1 MQTKFGN
8 LFYATE
14 LNELRKKFKYV
25 DAQANGKKRVF
36 FDNAGGSLRLIDAEE
51 RFHAIDLHPDA
62 SEHLNTLALELLD
75 IENKGREDIRTLFNA
90 KHGAI
95 ATGYTASQLMME
107 AVRIVSENVKGTN
120 VVTTCLEHP
129 SSFDAMSMY
138 AEKYG
143 RELRVAKA
151 NPITGGID
159 TEEVISLIDKDTA
172 IVSVMAASNIS
183 GHIMDIAAIAKQ
195 AKAINPDIIVISDAV
210 QHAPHGTIDPENDG
224 IDVMN
229 FAPYKFFGIRGFAL
243 MYISDRVKDWPHHRL
258 LGSPSDNWEIGSPGT
273 ANFAA
278 MSAIVDYVCGLGTKA
293 AAQAFDR
300 RQLFEAGMKR
310 IADHERALLEL
321 MLEGTETAPGL
332 RHIPGINVKM
342 DDPDLNKRDLIIGIE
357 FANMDAVKA
366 REELEKRGVVAF
378 ERMGNSIYSARMLE
392 QFNSP
397 GVVRMSPLHVNTPEE
412 ITFFLNV
419 CAEVAAL

>member
-8 LFYATE
+8 LFDATE

>member
-8 LFYATE
+8 LFDATE

-25 DAQANGKKRVF
+25 EAQANGKKRVF

-143 RELRVAKA
+143 RELRVAQA
-151 NPITGGID
+151 NPLTGGID

-293 AAQAFDR
+293 AAQAVDR

>member
-1 MQTKFGN
+1 
-8 LFYATE
+8 
-14 LNELRKKFKYV
+14 
-25 DAQANGKKRVF
+25 
-36 FDNAGGSLRLIDAEE
+36 
-51 RFHAIDLHPDA
+51 
-62 SEHLNTLALELLD
+62 
-75 IENKGREDIRTLFNA
+75 
-90 KHGAI
+90 
-95 ATGYTASQLMME
+95 ME

-143 RELRVAKA
+143 RELRVAQA
-151 NPITGGID
+151 NPLTGGID
-159 TEEVISLIDKDTA
+159 TEEVVSLIDKNTA

-210 QHAPHGTIDPENDG
+210 QHAPHGAIDPENDG

-243 MYISDRVKDWPHHRL
+243 MYISDRVKNWPHHRL
-258 LGSPSDNWEIGSPGT
+258 LGSASDNWEIGSPGT

-278 MSAIVDYVCGLGTKA
+278 MSAIVDYVCGVGKKTA
-293 AAQAFDR
+293 AHDADR
-300 RQLFEAGMKR
+300 RQLFEAGMKN

-378 ERMGNSIYSARMLE
+378 ERMANSIYSARMLE

>member
-8 LFYATE
+8 LFDATE

-342 DDPDLNKRDLIIGIE
+342 DDLDLNKRDLIIGIE

>member
-8 LFYATE
+8 LLDATE

-25 DAQANGKKRVF
+25 EAQANGKKRVF

-143 RELRVAKA
+143 RELRVAQA
-151 NPITGGID
+151 NPLTGGID

-293 AAQAFDR
+293 AAQAVDR

-310 IADHERALLEL
+310 IADHERALLDL

-378 ERMGNSIYSARMLE
+378 ERMDNSIYSARMLE

>member
-8 LFYATE
+8 LFDATE

-183 GHIMDIAAIAKQ
+183 GHIMNIAAIAKQ

-300 RQLFEAGMKR
+300 RQLFETGMKR

>member
-8 LFYATE
+8 LFDATE

-419 CAEVAAL
+419 CAEIAAL

>member
-8 LFYATE
+8 LFDATE

-243 MYISDRVKDWPHHRL
+243 MYISARVKDWPHHRL

-397 GVVRMSPLHVNTPEE
+397 GVVRMSPLHVNTSEE

>member
-8 LFYATE
+8 LFDATE

-143 RELRVAKA
+143 RELRVAQA
-151 NPITGGID
+151 NPLTGGID
-159 TEEVISLIDKDTA
+159 TEEVVSLIDKNTA

-210 QHAPHGTIDPENDG
+210 QHAPHGAIDPENDG

-243 MYISDRVKDWPHHRL
+243 MYISDRVKNWPHHRL
-258 LGSPSDNWEIGSPGT
+258 LGSASDNWEIGSPGT

-278 MSAIVDYVCGLGTKA
+278 MSAIVDYVCGVGKKTA
-293 AAQAFDR
+293 AHDADR
-300 RQLFEAGMKR
+300 RQLFEAGMKH

-378 ERMGNSIYSARMLE
+378 ERMANSIYSARMLE

>member
-8 LFYATE
+8 LFDATE

-195 AKAINPDIIVISDAV
+195 AKAINPDIIDISDAV

-229 FAPYKFFGIRGFAL
+229 FAPYKFFCIRGFAL

>member
-8 LFYATE
+8 LFDATE

-332 RHIPGINVKM
+332 RHITGINVKM

>member
-8 LFYATE
+8 LFDATE

-210 QHAPHGTIDPENDG
+210 QHAPHGAIDPENDG

>member
-8 LFYATE
+8 LFDATE

-25 DAQANGKKRVF
+25 EAQANGKKRVF

-143 RELRVAKA
+143 RELRVAQA
-151 NPITGGID
+151 NPLTGGID
-159 TEEVISLIDKDTA
+159 TEEVVSLIDKDTA

-210 QHAPHGTIDPENDG
+210 QHAPHGAIDPENDG

-293 AAQAFDR
+293 AAQAVDR

>member
-8 LFYATE
+8 LFDATE

-51 RFHAIDLHPDA
+51 RFHAIDLHPDS

-397 GVVRMSPLHVNTPEE
+397 GVVRMSPLHVNTSEE

>member
-8 LFYATE
+8 LFDATE

-143 RELRVAKA
+143 RELRVAQA
-151 NPITGGID
+151 NPLTGGID
-159 TEEVISLIDKDTA
+159 TEEVVSLIDKDTA

-210 QHAPHGTIDPENDG
+210 QHAPHGAIDPENDG

-293 AAQAFDR
+293 AAQVVDR

>member
-8 LFYATE
+8 LFDATE

-243 MYISDRVKDWPHHRL
+243 MYISDRVKNWPHHRL
-258 LGSPSDNWEIGSPGT
+258 LGSASDNWEIGSPGT

-278 MSAIVDYVCGLGTKA
+278 MSAIVDYVCGVGKKTA
-293 AAQAFDR
+293 AHDADR
-300 RQLFEAGMKR
+300 RQLFEAGMKN
-310 IADHERALLEL
+310 IANHERALLEL

-378 ERMGNSIYSARMLE
+378 ERMANSIYSARMLE

>member
-8 LFYATE
+8 LFDATE

-210 QHAPHGTIDPENDG
+210 QHAPHGTIDPENEG

>member
-8 LFYATE
+8 LFDATE

-36 FDNAGGSLRLIDAEE
+36 FDNAGGSLRLIDAEK

-143 RELRVAKA
+143 RELRVAQA
-151 NPITGGID
+151 NPLTGGID
-159 TEEVISLIDKDTA
+159 TEEVVSLIDKDTA

-293 AAQAFDR
+293 AAQAVDR

>member
-1 MQTKFGN
+1 MQTKFGK
-8 LFYATE
+8 LFDQAE
-14 LNELRKKFKYV
+14 LAQLRTKFKYV
-25 DAQANGKKRVF
+25 EAQADGKRRVF
-36 FDNAGGSLRLIDAEE
+36 CDNAGGSLRLIDAEE

-107 AVRIVSENVKGTN
+107 AVRVMSENAKGTN
-120 VVTTCLEHP
+120 CVTTSLEHP
-129 SSFDAMSMY
+129 SSFDAMTMY

-151 NPITGGID
+151 NPLTGGID
-159 TEEVISLIDKDTA
+159 TDEVISLVDKNTA

-183 GHIMDIAAIAKQ
+183 GHVMDIAAIAKK
-195 AKAINPDIIVISDAV
+195 AKAINPDVIVISDAV
-210 QHAPHGTIDPENDG
+210 QHAPHGALDPENDG

-243 MYISDRVKDWPHHRL
+243 MYLSDRVKNFAHHRL

-278 MSAIVDYVCGLGTKA
+278 MSAIVDYVCNVGSKTA
-293 AAQAFDR
+293 AAGADR
-300 RQLFEAGMKR
+300 RQLFEAGMTR

-321 MLEGTETAPGL
+321 MLEGTDEAKGL
-332 RHIPGINVKM
+332 RHMEGVTVKM

-366 REELEKRGVVAF
+366 REELEKRGIVAF
-378 ERMGNSIYSARMLE
+378 ERMANSIYSARMLE
-392 QFNSP
+392 QFDSP

-412 ITFFLNV
+412 ITFFLKV

>member
-8 LFYATE
+8 LFDATE

-25 DAQANGKKRVF
+25 EAQANGKKRVF

-143 RELRVAKA
+143 RELRVAQA
-151 NPITGGID
+151 NPLTGGID

-183 GHIMDIAAIAKQ
+183 GHIMDVAAIAKQ

>member
-1 MQTKFGN
+1 MQTKFGK
-8 LFYATE
+8 LFDQAE
-14 LNELRKKFKYV
+14 LTELRKKFKYV
-25 DAQANGKKRVF
+25 EAQADGKRRVF
-36 FDNAGGSLRLIDAEE
+36 CDNAGGSLRLIDAEE

-107 AVRIVSENVKGTN
+107 AVRVMSENAKGTN
-120 VVTTCLEHP
+120 CVTTSLEHP
-129 SSFDAMSMY
+129 SSFDAMTMY

-151 NPITGGID
+151 NPLTGGID
-159 TEEVISLIDKDTA
+159 TDEVISLVDKNTA

-183 GHIMDIAAIAKQ
+183 GHVMDIAAIAKK
-195 AKAINPDIIVISDAV
+195 AKAINPDVIVISDAV
-210 QHAPHGTIDPENDG
+210 QHAPHGALDPENDG

-243 MYISDRVKDWPHHRL
+243 MYLSDRVKNFAHHRL

-278 MSAIVDYVCGLGTKA
+278 MSAIVDYVCSVGSKTA
-293 AAQAFDR
+293 APNADR
-300 RQLFEAGMKR
+300 RELFEAGMKR

-321 MLEGTETAPGL
+321 MLEGTDDAKGL
-332 RHIPGINVKM
+332 RHLEGVTVKM

-366 REELEKRGVVAF
+366 REELEKRGIVAF
-378 ERMGNSIYSARMLE
+378 ERMANSIYSARMLE
-392 QFNSP
+392 QFDSL

-412 ITFFLNV
+412 ITFFLKV

>member
-8 LFYATE
+8 LFDATE

-310 IADHERALLEL
+310 IANHERALLEL

>member
-1 MQTKFGN
+1 MQTKFGK
-8 LFYATE
+8 LFDATE

-25 DAQANGKKRVF
+25 EAQANGKKRVF

-143 RELRVAKA
+143 RELRVAQA
-151 NPITGGID
+151 NPLTGGID
-159 TEEVISLIDKDTA
+159 TEEVVSLIDKNTA

-210 QHAPHGTIDPENDG
+210 QHAPHGAIDPENDG

-258 LGSPSDNWEIGSPGT
+258 LGSASDNWEIGSPGT

-278 MSAIVDYVCGLGTKA
+278 MSAIVDYVCGVGRSEE
-293 AAQAFDR
+293 R
-300 RQLFEAGMKR
+300 R
-310 IADHERALLEL
+310 
-321 MLEGTETAPGL
+321 
-332 RHIPGINVKM
+332 
-342 DDPDLNKRDLIIGIE
+342 
-357 FANMDAVKA
+357 
-366 REELEKRGVVAF
+366 
-378 ERMGNSIYSARMLE
+378 
-392 QFNSP
+392 
-397 GVVRMSPLHVNTPEE
+397 
-412 ITFFLNV
+412 
-419 CAEVAAL
+419 

>member
-8 LFYATE
+8 LFDATE

-210 QHAPHGTIDPENDG
+210 QHAPHGAIDPENDG

-293 AAQAFDR
+293 AAQAVDR
-300 RQLFEAGMKR
+300 RQLLEAGMKR

>member
-1 MQTKFGN
+1 MQTKFGK
-8 LFYATE
+8 LFDQAE
-14 LNELRKKFKYV
+14 LAQLRTKFKYV
-25 DAQANGKKRVF
+25 EAQADGKRRVF
-36 FDNAGGSLRLIDAEE
+36 CDNAGGSLRLIDAEE

-107 AVRIVSENVKGTN
+107 AVRVMSENAKGTN
-120 VVTTCLEHP
+120 CVTTSLEHP
-129 SSFDAMSMY
+129 SSFDAMTIY

-151 NPITGGID
+151 NPLTGGID
-159 TEEVISLIDKDTA
+159 TDEVISLVDKNTA

-183 GHIMDIAAIAKQ
+183 GHVMDIAAIAKK
-195 AKAINPDIIVISDAV
+195 AKAINPDVIVISDAV
-210 QHAPHGTIDPENDG
+210 QHAPHGALDPENDG

-243 MYISDRVKDWPHHRL
+243 MYLSDRVKNFAHHRL

-278 MSAIVDYVCGLGTKA
+278 MSAIVDYVCNVGSKTA
-293 AAQAFDR
+293 AAGADR
-300 RQLFEAGMKR
+300 RQLFEAGMTR

-321 MLEGTETAPGL
+321 MLEGTDEVKGL
-332 RHIPGINVKM
+332 RHMEGVTVKM

-366 REELEKRGVVAF
+366 REELEKRGIVAF
-378 ERMGNSIYSARMLE
+378 ERMANSIYSARMLE
-392 QFNSP
+392 QFDSP

-412 ITFFLNV
+412 ITFFLKV

>member
-1 MQTKFGN
+1 MQTKFGK
-8 LFYATE
+8 LFDQAE
-14 LNELRKKFKYV
+14 LAQLRTKFKYV
-25 DAQANGKKRVF
+25 EAQADGKRVF
-36 FDNAGGSLRLIDAEE
+36 CDNAGGSLRLIDAEE

-107 AVRIVSENVKGTN
+107 AVRVMSENAKGTN
-120 VVTTCLEHP
+120 CVTTSLEHP
-129 SSFDAMSMY
+129 SSFDAMTMY

-151 NPITGGID
+151 NPLTGGID
-159 TEEVISLIDKDTA
+159 TDEVISLVDKNTA

-183 GHIMDIAAIAKQ
+183 GHVMDIAAIAKK
-195 AKAINPDIIVISDAV
+195 AKAINPDVIVISDAV
-210 QHAPHGTIDPENDG
+210 QHAPHGALDPENDS

-243 MYISDRVKDWPHHRL
+243 MYLSDRVKNFAHHRL

-278 MSAIVDYVCGLGTKA
+278 MSAIVDYVCNVGSKTA
-293 AAQAFDR
+293 AAGADR
-300 RQLFEAGMKR
+300 RQLFEAGMTR

-321 MLEGTETAPGL
+321 MLEGTDEAKGL
-332 RHIPGINVKM
+332 RHMEGVTVKM

-366 REELEKRGVVAF
+366 REELEKRGIVAF
-378 ERMGNSIYSARMLE
+378 ERMANSIYSARMLE
-392 QFNSP
+392 QFDSP

-412 ITFFLNV
+412 ITFFLKV

>member
-8 LFYATE
+8 LFDATE

-143 RELRVAKA
+143 RELRAAKA

>member
-1 MQTKFGN
+1 MQTKFGK
-8 LFYATE
+8 LFDPQE
-14 LNELRKKFKYV
+14 LAELRKKFKYV
-25 DAQANGKKRVF
+25 EAQADGTRRVF
-36 FDNAGGSLRLIDAEE
+36 CDNAGGSLRLIDAEE

-107 AVRIVSENVKGTN
+107 AVRVVSENAKGTN
-120 VVTTCLEHP
+120 VVTTSLEHP
-129 SSFDAMSMY
+129 SSFDAMTMY
-138 AEKYG
+138 AEKYD

-151 NPITGGID
+151 NPLTGAID
-159 TEEVISLIDKDTA
+159 ADEVLSLVDENTA

-183 GHIMDIAAIAKQ
+183 GHIMDIATIAKK
-195 AKAINPDIIVISDAV
+195 AKAINPDIFVISDAV
-210 QHAPHGTIDPENDG
+210 QHAPHGALDPENDG

-243 MYISDRVKDWPHHRL
+243 MYLSDRVKDMPHHRL

-278 MSAIVDYVCGLGTKA
+278 MSAIVDYVCSVGSKA
-293 AAQAFDR
+293 ASENTDR
-300 RQLFEAGMKR
+300 RTLFEAGMQR

-321 MLEGTETAPGL
+321 MLEGTDDAQGL
-332 RHIPGINVKM
+332 RHINGITVKM
-342 DDPDLNKRDLIIGIE
+342 DDPDLNGRDLIIGVE

-378 ERMGNSIYSARMLE
+378 ERMANSIYSARMLE
-392 QFNSP
+392 QFDSP

-412 ITFFLNV
+412 ISFFLKA

>member
-8 LFYATE
+8 LFDATE

-36 FDNAGGSLRLIDAEE
+36 FDNAGGSLRLIGAEE

-62 SEHLNTLALELLD
+62 SEHMNTLALELLD

-143 RELRVAKA
+143 RELRVAQA
-151 NPITGGID
+151 NPLTGGID
-159 TEEVISLIDKDTA
+159 TEEVVSLIDKDTA

-293 AAQAFDR
+293 AAQAVDR

>member
-8 LFYATE
+8 LFDATE

-210 QHAPHGTIDPENDG
+210 QHAPHGTIDPENNG

-366 REELEKRGVVAF
+366 REEREKRGVVAF

>member
-8 LFYATE
+8 LFDATE

-243 MYISDRVKDWPHHRL
+243 MYVSDRVKNWPHHRL
-258 LGSPSDNWEIGSPGT
+258 LGSASDNWEIGSPGT

-278 MSAIVDYVCGLGTKA
+278 MSAIVDYVCGVGKKTA
-293 AAQAFDR
+293 AHDADR
-300 RQLFEAGMKR
+300 RQLFEAGMKN

-357 FANMDAVKA
+357 FANMNAVKA

-378 ERMGNSIYSARMLE
+378 ERMANSIYSARMLE

>member
-8 LFYATE
+8 LFDATE

-293 AAQAFDR
+293 AAQAVDR

-310 IADHERALLEL
+310 IADHERALLDL

-378 ERMGNSIYSARMLE
+378 ERMGNSIYSARTLE

>member
-8 LFYATE
+8 LFDATE

-25 DAQANGKKRVF
+25 EAQANGKKRVF

-143 RELRVAKA
+143 RELRVAQA
-151 NPITGGID
+151 NPLTGGID

>member
-8 LFYATE
+8 LFDATE

-143 RELRVAKA
+143 RELRVAQA
-151 NPITGGID
+151 NPLTGGID

-397 GVVRMSPLHVNTPEE
+397 GVVRISPLHVNTPEE

>member
-8 LFYATE
+8 LFDATE

-397 GVVRMSPLHVNTPEE
+397 GVVRVSPLHVNTPEE

>member
-8 LFYATE
+8 LFDATE

-332 RHIPGINVKM
+332 HHIPGINVKM

-378 ERMGNSIYSARMLE
+378 ERMANSIYSARMLE

>member
-8 LFYATE
+8 LFDATE

-143 RELRVAKA
+143 RELRVAQA
-151 NPITGGID
+151 NPLTGGID

-293 AAQAFDR
+293 AAQAVDR

-310 IADHERALLEL
+310 IADHEHALLEL

-342 DDPDLNKRDLIIGIE
+342 DDLDLNKRDLIIGIE

>member
-1 MQTKFGN
+1 MQTKFGK
-8 LFYATE
+8 LFNPQE
-14 LNELRKKFKYV
+14 LTELRKKFKYV
-25 DAQANGKKRVF
+25 EAQADGKRRVF
-36 FDNAGGSLRLIDAEE
+36 CDNAGGSLRLIDAEE

-90 KHGAI
+90 KRGAI

-107 AVRIVSENVKGTN
+107 AVRIVSENAKGTN
-120 VVTTCLEHP
+120 VVTTSLEHP
-129 SSFDAMSMY
+129 SSFDAMTMY

-151 NPITGGID
+151 NPLTGGID
-159 TEEVISLIDKDTA
+159 TDEVLALIDENTA

-183 GHIMDIAAIAKQ
+183 GHIMDIATIAKK
-195 AKAINPDIIVISDAV
+195 AKAINPNIFVISDAV
-210 QHAPHGTIDPENDG
+210 QHAPHGALDPENDS

-243 MYISDRVKDWPHHRL
+243 MYLSDRVKDMPHHRL

-278 MSAIVDYVCGLGTKA
+278 MSAIVDYVCSVGSKA
-293 AAQAFDR
+293 ASENADR
-300 RQLFEAGMKR
+300 RELFEAGMQR

-321 MLEGTETAPGL
+321 MLEGTDDAQGL
-332 RHIPGINVKM
+332 RHINGITVKM
-342 DDPDLNKRDLIIGIE
+342 DDPDLNGRDLIIGIE

-378 ERMGNSIYSARMLE
+378 ERMANSIYSARMLE
-392 QFNSP
+392 QFDSP